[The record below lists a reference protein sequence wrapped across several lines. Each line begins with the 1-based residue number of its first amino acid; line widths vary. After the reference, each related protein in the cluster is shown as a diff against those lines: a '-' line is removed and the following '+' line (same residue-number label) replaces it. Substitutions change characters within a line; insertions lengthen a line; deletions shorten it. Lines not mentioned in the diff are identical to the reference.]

1 MSITPLLPAPSANLQ
16 LLKNSGKPVRVL
28 TIDGGALRGIV
39 PATILAFLDGTAGS
53 AAFPVSTYADNQVDG
68 VTIPS
73 AQNGAS
79 ITDCFDLIVGTSAG
93 GLITAG
99 VAVPALNQG
108 SLNGADLVNM
118 FYDNGATI
126 FPPPNSD
133 LPDVTLTAPGVATL
147 SEPMFDNAGL
157 LQSICGTTGDNNPY
171 WGCPPYLSSPTAPAN
186 LITTD
191 VATLSQIV
199 TNLSVLITSFNNGP
213 SPTSPPNPN
222 AIDATTPHGP
232 VFINEETV
240 DFEGNSISVAQACL
254 MTSAFPMLLPPVP
267 DDLSF
272 QQYGSPA
279 PKTTTTRNY
288 FLDGGV
294 WAGNPAL
301 ATYMWLISNG
311 FEIDFMISLGCG
323 AAPDIIT
330 PTTDGAPYEDAAA
343 YGSGLGYVLGL
354 PKTNPGWLGTATSSV
369 TAPYPWVS
377 PVTHKTTSDSYEV
390 KYPILGS
397 ELMSVLGQ
405 GAADWSLAFLNSVIT
420 SAGGTFVRI
429 NPPLGTSVPPYAS
442 SSTGALQPW
451 IAAAATALT
460 ENGQTVSP
468 AWTTAI
474 SAINAGLTARATEA
488 QGFQ

>member
-1 MSITPLLPAPSANLQ
+1 MSILPLLPAPSKNLLTLQ
-16 LLKNSGKPVRVL
+16 KNGKKIRVL

-39 PATILAFLDGTAGS
+39 PATLLAFLDGTAGS
-53 AAFPVSTYADNQVDG
+53 STFPVSTYADNKVDD

-99 VAVPALNQG
+99 VAVPPLNQG

-118 FYDNGATI
+118 FYNNGATI
-126 FPPPNSD
+126 FPPPSSD
-133 LPDVTLTAPGVATL
+133 LPDWTVTAPGIATL
-147 SEPMFDNAGL
+147 TKPMFDNAGL
-157 LQSICGTTGDNNPY
+157 LQSICGTTGDSNPY
-171 WGCPPYLSSPTAPAN
+171 WGCPTYLKSPTAPQN
-186 LITTD
+186 LITTE
-191 VATLSQIV
+191 AANLSQIPS
-199 TNLSVLITSFNNGP
+199 TLSVLITSFNNGP
-213 SPTSPPNPN
+213 SPADTPNPN
-222 AIDATTPHGP
+222 KIDANTPYGP
-232 VFINEETV
+232 VFINEETL
-240 DFEGNSISVAQACL
+240 DFEGNAISVAQACL

-267 DDLSF
+267 DDLTF
-272 QQYGSPA
+272 QQYGSQA
-279 PKTTTTRNY
+279 PNATTTRNY

-330 PTTDGAPYEDAAA
+330 PTTDAYEDAAA

-354 PKTNPGWLGTATSSV
+354 PDTNPGWLGTATSSV
-369 TAPYPWVS
+369 TASYPWVN
-377 PVTHKTTSDSYEV
+377 PITKKVTKDSYTV
-390 KYPILGS
+390 KYPVLGS

-405 GAADWSLAFLNSVIT
+405 GAADWSLAFLNSMIT

-451 IAAAATALT
+451 IAAAAAALVD
-460 ENGQTVSP
+460 GGAVSP
-468 AWTTAI
+468 AWTAAI
-474 SAINAGLTARATEA
+474 NAINAGMPASAT
-488 QGFQ
+488 